1 MEKSRPYVILSAAV
15 SIDGKISSKSGY
27 SKLSSKKDLIRL
39 HKLRSKVD
47 AIVIGKNT
55 VVIDDPS
62 LTVRYVKGKNP
73 IRIILDS
80 NGTISSKSKIIQTS
94 EKIPTII
101 AVSKNIPRNNLH
113 KLKKFP
119 VTIIQTGKNLVSVKS
134 LLKQLVKKNI
144 TTLLVEGGG
153 TLNWQFIKDGLFD
166 EIIITIT
173 PYVVGGNNSVSFVE
187 GQGFRKITDS
197 PKLQLKSVT
206 RLKTDLV
213 LHYTK
218 L

>member
-15 SIDGKISSKSGY
+15 SVDGKISSTSGD

-55 VVIDDPS
+55 VIIDDPS
-62 LTVRYVKGKNP
+62 LTVRYVKGKSP

-101 AVSKNIPRNNLH
+101 AVSKNISRNNLH

-119 VTIIQTGKNLVSVKS
+119 VTIIQTGKNLVSVRS

-153 TLNWQFIKDGLFD
+153 TLNWEFIKDGLFD

-173 PYVVGGNNSVSFVE
+173 PYIVGGNNSVSFVE
-187 GQGFRKITDS
+187 GKGFRKITDS

>member
-1 MEKSRPYVILSAAV
+1 MEKSRPHVILSVAM
-15 SIDGKISSKSGY
+15 SIDGKISSISGTTN
-27 SKLSSKKDLIRL
+27 LSSKTDLIRL

-47 AIVIGKNT
+47 AILIGKNT
-55 VVIDDPS
+55 AITDNPS
-62 LTVRYVKGKNP
+62 LTVRHVKGKNP

-94 EKIPTII
+94 KNIPTII
-101 AVSKNIPRNNLH
+101 AVSKNIPKKNLQ

-119 VTIIQTGKNLVSVKS
+119 ILVIQTGKNIVSIKS
-134 LLKQLVKKNI
+134 LLRHLEKRNI
-144 TTLLVEGGG
+144 KTVLVEGGG
-153 TLNWQFIKDGLFD
+153 TLNWKFIKFGLFD
-166 EIIITIT
+166 EIIVTLT
-173 PYVVGGNNSVSFVE
+173 PYVIGGSNSVSFVE
-187 GQGFRKITDS
+187 GDGFKKILDS

-206 RLKTDLV
+206 RLKNELV

>member
-15 SIDGKISSKSGY
+15 SIDGKISSKSGD

-55 VVIDDPS
+55 VIMDDPS
-62 LTVRYVKGKNP
+62 LTVRYVKGKSP

-94 EKIPTII
+94 KKIPTII

-119 VTIIQTGKNLVSVKS
+119 VTLIQTGKNLVSVKS

-153 TLNWQFIKDGLFD
+153 TLNWEFIKDGLFD

-173 PYVVGGNNSVSFVE
+173 PYVVGGDNSVSFVE
-187 GQGFRKITDS
+187 GKGFQKITDS

>member
-15 SIDGKISSKSGY
+15 SIDGKISSKSGD

-55 VVIDDPS
+55 VIMDDPS
-62 LTVRYVKGKNP
+62 LTVRYVKGKSP

-94 EKIPTII
+94 KKIPTII

-119 VTIIQTGKNLVSVKS
+119 VTLIQTGKSLVSVKS

-153 TLNWQFIKDGLFD
+153 TLNWEFIKDGLFD

-173 PYVVGGNNSVSFVE
+173 PYVVGGDNSVSFVE
-187 GQGFRKITDS
+187 GKGFQKITDS